1 MRNASIRI
9 EKLGAFPCP
18 VSVKIVGPRRYGDA
32 GGVLC
37 IVISHN
43 ILLLLILLS
52 PASVD
57 MAESETLS
65 FRCAFILSG
74 HCYSHITML
83 NSTLFWWP
91 PPPACHPANLCVRS
105 NNYHGTNTV
114 GIRFIH
120 AHINPLTVVLY
131 SISMHWAAVMQ
142 NKSCRWAKF
151 WNGKPRSNCRAPV
164 SKFM

>member
-18 VSVKIVGPRRYGDA
+18 VSVKIVGPRRSGDA
-32 GGVLC
+32 GWVLC

-114 GIRFIH
+114 GIRFHSCTYQSAYCGFIFYFD
-120 AHINPLTVVLY
+120 ALSSSNAKQKL
-131 SISMHWAAVMQ
+131 SMGEILKRKTALKLQ
-142 NKSCRWAKF
+142 S
-151 WNGKPRSNCRAPV
+151 PSQ
-164 SKFM
+164 